1 MRTLAIGD
9 VHGCLTALETLLRAA
24 QVQLDDL
31 IIALGDYVDRGPDS
45 RGVLDLMIKLWRQ
58 GQLVAIRGNHDD
70 MMSEARRKYSAYE
83 VWLDFGGDATLQ
95 SYGGTLDDVP
105 SAHWEFLEH
114 ACVNYCETPTHIFVH
129 AGLWPDLPL
138 DEQPEF
144 VLFYERF
151 VDPAPH
157 HSGKIMICGHTSQ
170 KSGLPVN
177 RGHAICLDTKA
188 YGGQW
193 LTCLHVESGHIWQAN
208 QRGETREMRLDE
220 L

>member
-9 VHGCLTALETLLRAA
+9 IHGCLTALETLLRAVDA
-24 QVQLDDL
+24 GPDDL

-45 RGVLDLMIKLWRQ
+45 RGVLELMISLWWQER
-58 GQLVAIRGNHDD
+58 LVAIRGNHDA
-70 MMSEARRKYSAYE
+70 MMCGARGDRSAQAM
-83 VWLDFGGDATLQ
+83 WRALGGDATLQ
-95 SYGGTLDDVP
+95 SYGGSLDGVP
-105 SAHWEFLEH
+105 PAHWDFLEH
-114 ACVNYCETPTHIFVH
+114 ACVNYYETATHIYVH

-157 HSGKIMICGHTSQ
+157 QSGKIMICGHTSQ

-188 YGGQW
+188 YADQW
-193 LTCLHVESGHIWQAN
+193 LTCLHVESGKLWQAN
-208 QRGETREMRLDE
+208 QRGATREMWLDE

>member
-9 VHGCLTALETLLRAA
+9 IHGCLTALETLLRAVDA
-24 QVQLDDL
+24 GPDDL

-45 RGVLDLMIKLWRQ
+45 RGVLDLLIKLWRRE
-58 GQLVAIRGNHDD
+58 QLVAIRGNHDF
-70 MMSEARRKYSAYE
+70 MMAEARRQYSAYDA
-83 VWLDFGGDATLQ
+83 WLDFGGDTTLR

-114 ACVNYCETPTHIFVH
+114 ACVNTHETATHIYVH

-151 VDPAPH
+151 VNPPPH
-157 HSGKIMICGHTSQ
+157 ESGKIMICGHTSQ

-177 RGHAICLDTKA
+177 RGHAICLDTRV

-193 LTCLHVESGHIWQAN
+193 LTCLHVESGHLWQAN
-208 QRGETREMRLDE
+208 QRGETREMWLNE